1 MKAGEFQLTWLA
13 IDVRNMDKLIVCL
26 RCVVIRYCSVDE
38 HICWTSTF
46 VVWWTSSVFDR
57 VIEKPGKSMTA
68 KMRAES

>member
-13 IDVRNMDKLIVCL
+13 IDVRNMDKLIVRL

-38 HICWTSTF
+38 HPKSF

-57 VIEKPGKSMTA
+57 VIEKPGKSMTV